1 MSGQSVQRSRSR
13 WRTTS
18 VPTVVRRGRSIMT
31 DSIPQPEDVS
41 PENLNE
47 DVPRAAEEV
56 PPEEAPEDTT
66 EEAAEDTPEEAAEDT
81 PEEAAEDTPEEAP
94 EDTPEEAAEDTP
106 EEAPEEV
113 PEEAAEDTPKEAAE
127 DTPEEAAEDTPE
139 EAAED
144 TPEEAPE
151 DTPED
156 TPEEAPEE
164 APEEGGQ
171 DQSVDEGEQHL
182 CGEDSFDPGFQYEGE
197 GSLLLDGPENQDDT
211 SHEETEESSAF
222 PGDEGALNEQEYE
235 ELLEQ
240 LLEQRDEALNH
251 SSQLQAKLP
260 QYIKRNSRNFGGLD
274 SDVSSAEQLQ
284 MYQQNMKMLRDLK
297 EQLVLEAQQA
307 QEQIK
312 ELASRCQ
319 EKKNEVDREWRAF
332 LAQKKK
338 AAVPELS
345 RRLGFQA
352 ARAKVDSILEAEQQ
366 HQEELVKQRLKNIR
380 LNIKIRRLEAALRD
394 WEEDRD
400 PVQVQFEQLQAKRL
414 EQKRQAEKDKERS
427 VKMQQKICSSL
438 ELLSNMKEKIFLSE
452 THVQLR
458 REELAELEAEVARRR
473 DLLLRTQQAC
483 SNLHQDNARLKEEWG
498 LLGHKTLL
506 QDLETTLDATNSM
519 EQHLKALK
527 EQHKAQRKKR
537 CDPGGTRWSSGQ

>member
-1 MSGQSVQRSRSR
+1 MSGQSVQRSRRCNIRLSSR

-319 EKKNEVDREWRAF
+319 EKKNEGSSEGRGRVERKGQMFPLVCLNLSPIVLRWTGNGERSWPRRRRQRCQSSAAASGSKRLGPKWTPSWRRSSSIRRSWLSSASRTSGSTSRSADWRQRCGTGKRIGTPCRSS
-332 LAQKKK
+332 LSSCRPKGW
-338 AAVPELS
+338 S
-345 RRLGFQA
+345 RR
-352 ARAKVDSILEAEQQ
+352 
-366 HQEELVKQRLKNIR
+366 
-380 LNIKIRRLEAALRD
+380 
-394 WEEDRD
+394 
-400 PVQVQFEQLQAKRL
+400 
-414 EQKRQAEKDKERS
+414 DK
-427 VKMQQKICSSL
+427 
-438 ELLSNMKEKIFLSE
+438 
-452 THVQLR
+452 LR
-458 REELAELEAEVARRR
+458 RTRK
-473 DLLLRTQQAC
+473 DL
-483 SNLHQDNARLKEEWG
+483 
-498 LLGHKTLL
+498 
-506 QDLETTLDATNSM
+506 
-519 EQHLKALK
+519 
-527 EQHKAQRKKR
+527 
-537 CDPGGTRWSSGQ
+537 